1 MRVGK
6 LSRTELSVFAVK
18 HEGGQAQLEFVMSI
32 FTILV
37 VIFMA
42 VELCSAVYAYVVL
55 SDAANEGLRYAVA
68 HSSAL
73 PDGGQSYTV
82 AKVQSYTSK
91 SLHNMSGMTVSVT
104 PSTWASGDTV
114 TVSITYPFVPYLSFM
129 SNPPTMHAYAQGKC
143 VF

>member
-1 MRVGK
+1 MSRK
-6 LSRTELSVFAVK
+6 LCRRERP
-18 HEGGQAQLEFVMSI
+18 EGVIKQDRGQAQIEFVMSI
-32 FTILV
+32 MTILV

-73 PDGGQSYTV
+73 PDGGQSFTV

-91 SLHNMSGMTVSVT
+91 SLHNMSAMTVSVT

-114 TVSITYPFVPYLSFM
+114 TVSISYPFAPYLSFM
-129 SNPPTMHAYAQGKC
+129 TNPPTMHAYAQGKC